1 MSTNEPTTSTPVAAE
16 PFTGR
21 ALVALSLL
29 VGAISS
35 LIGWAPILYPRTLFT
50 GNTIDNVALVFL
62 YSAATIM
69 SVIAIALFLVGC
81 LRWAFVDEWRPLMV
95 ALHQQTN
102 RHTDQLKLISDRL
115 LISETAKR
123 ITYRDQDRQALREA
137 IEEDLNKGEFDAAMV
152 LITEMSKAYGYIS
165 EAEEYRER
173 IAGMR
178 QATVDKKIKASLVDF
193 EKLLEQAE
201 WDKAS
206 AEASKL
212 QRLYP
217 ESHDV
222 RDLPKRVKDAW
233 QARKHDLERR
243 LLQSASHDDVEGSM
257 ELLRELDRYLT
268 PEEAAPFLEVAR
280 GVIGKKRQNLGVQFK
295 LAIQDK
301 EWTQAVAVGEQVIR
315 EFPNTKMSDEVRA
328 TIDIL
333 RERAAGQRAAER
345 SNSPV
350 S

>member
-1 MSTNEPTTSTPVAAE
+1 MSTPGTNNSNTAIPS
-16 PFTGR
+16 PFSGR
-21 ALVALSLL
+21 TLVAMSLL
-29 VGAISS
+29 VGACST
-35 LIGWAPILYPRTLFT
+35 LIFWVPVLYPKMLKT
-50 GNTIDNVALVFL
+50 GNIFDSIALVFL
-62 YSAATIM
+62 GSAAIILG
-69 SVIAIALFLVGC
+69 VIAAALFVVGC
-81 LRWAFVDEWRPLMV
+81 IRWAFVDEWRTMILN
-95 ALHQQTN
+95 LHQQTN
-102 RHTDQLKLISDRL
+102 HQSDQLKIISDRL

-123 ITYRDQDRQALREA
+123 ITYRDKDRQALREA
-137 IEEDLNKGEFDAAMV
+137 IEDDLKKGEFDAAMV

-173 IAGMR
+173 IGEMR
-178 QATVDKKIKASLVDF
+178 EATVAKKIKQSLVEF
-193 EKLLEQAE
+193 ERLLDQAE
-201 WDKAS
+201 WDKAT
-206 AEASKL
+206 AEAAKI

-217 ESHDV
+217 DAHQV

-268 PEEAAPFLEVAR
+268 PQEAAPFLEVAR

-301 EWTQAVAVGEQVIR
+301 EWTQAVAVGEQIIR
-315 EFPNTKMSDEVRA
+315 EFPNTKMSDEVRT

-350 S
+350 G